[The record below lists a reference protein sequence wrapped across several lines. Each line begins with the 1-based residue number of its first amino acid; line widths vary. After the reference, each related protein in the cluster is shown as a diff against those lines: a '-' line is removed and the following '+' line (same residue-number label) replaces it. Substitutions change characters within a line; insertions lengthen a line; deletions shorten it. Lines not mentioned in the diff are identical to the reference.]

1 MSTKNYD
8 VIRVCKEIF
17 PDSQKA
23 IKEIDKAYLKTKNA
37 FPDVCDELFD
47 LFFNY
52 QNRDVRYYPADSL
65 RLIDVTS
72 TITSRPYFLGNRAI
86 NNLPYLMMLN
96 ESIKFLKQHN
106 YDLQDRNSFV
116 TRVLGLAYDKTFL
129 PYLVLFF
136 IVRDKYSLFKPI
148 LMVEDGLIQLSFE
161 VDSLFSSTNN
171 FNFDEIKKKPIYRLL
186 VDELKI
192 VSEDSVLKVTVQHNI
207 QTRSKSNYYD
217 HLTTFSCELY
227 QSSSRDFEDRIV
239 KYLERVGPA
248 SRKTLA
254 KYFEVSDRKMAYA
267 LSDLLDKNRITTS
280 TESKFSPYTLY
291 YINDYSV
298 EDEEGALILNRVL
311 SHLNNKR
318 R

>member
-1 MSTKNYD
+1 
-8 VIRVCKEIF
+8 
-17 PDSQKA
+17 
-23 IKEIDKAYLKTKNA
+23 
-37 FPDVCDELFD
+37 
-47 LFFNY
+47 
-52 QNRDVRYYPADSL
+52 
-65 RLIDVTS
+65 
-72 TITSRPYFLGNRAI
+72 
-86 NNLPYLMMLN
+86 MMLN